1 MYDQRPHLRLAFGGQ
16 VGGVFGVAPTSAPRF
31 SIARLGPI
39 LDPPYWG
46 GENDYGKL
54 MFERADFQR
63 MADMLRETE
72 GHFILSINDVP
83 EVREIFSG
91 FHFEKA
97 RLKYTASAGATTDA
111 RELIISDS
119 APVVDLFA

>member
-1 MYDQRPHLRLAFGGQ
+1 MHDRLDGVVFESLSWEALIPRYDTTETLFY
-16 VGGVFGVAPTSAPRF
+16 
-31 SIARLGPI
+31 

-54 MFERADFQR
+54 MFEPADFQR
-63 MADMLRETE
+63 MADALRAIE

-83 EVREIFSG
+83 EVREIFTG
-91 FHFEKA
+91 FHFEEV
-97 RLKYTASAGATTDA
+97 RLKYTASAGAATDA

-119 APVVDLFA
+119 APAVDLFA